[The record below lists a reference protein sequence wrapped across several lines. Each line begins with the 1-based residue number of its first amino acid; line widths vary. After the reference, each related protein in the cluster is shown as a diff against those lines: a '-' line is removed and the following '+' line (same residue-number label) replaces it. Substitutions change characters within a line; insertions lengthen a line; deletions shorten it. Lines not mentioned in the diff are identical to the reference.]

1 MFLSSHQLQKS
12 WRECFFHEWKCL
24 GGLLAWLQSSWI
36 DYVVVQHFS
45 RSVTMFFLCFTTN
58 GVLQVLAFL
67 FLILCGVSVHNFDC
81 LYMYACQLK
90 IVTVLSWEH
99 FQVLIFCMVIACS
112 FPFLPLLRHYVL
124 LPWKYSIGNN
134 AWHTWHVC
142 ALRENI
148 ACGCGLKANIPFSF
162 ASCYTGLLATR
173 LFL

>member
-1 MFLSSHQLQKS
+1 MGGGEEGEIKRMRKEKEESGEKKEK
-12 WRECFFHEWKCL
+12 R
-24 GGLLAWLQSSWI
+24 GRTNVVTGLLAWLQSSWI

-45 RSVTMFFLCFTTN
+45 RSVTMCFTTN

-67 FLILCGVSVHNFDC
+67 FFILCGVSVHNFDC

-134 AWHTWHVC
+134 AWHT
-142 ALRENI
+142 
-148 ACGCGLKANIPFSF
+148 
-162 ASCYTGLLATR
+162 
-173 LFL
+173 